1 MINAFKA
8 ELRKVFSLRSTYYIL
23 AASFALELLF
33 AFYATGWRSTP
44 EDLSNP
50 NFLASQAVSA
60 VSLLMFF
67 ASLVGILL
75 VTHEYR
81 YNTIN
86 YSLTASRSRLKVFV
100 AKTLVASLFAIV
112 FCFVFGLLSPLLSIL
127 ATELRNL
134 HLAPQNI
141 DFWWGVAWRA
151 LFAGWGFS
159 MLGFILA
166 LIIRSQVGA
175 LIAIFIMPGPVE
187 AILGLLLKKNQIY
200 LPFTANSML
209 LGVREDML
217 AMSYGKAAM
226 VVGIYVI
233 VGWLVAWVLFL
244 RRDAN

>member
-1 MINAFKA
+1 MINAFRA

-23 AASFALELLF
+23 TASFALELLF
-33 AFYATGWRSTP
+33 AFYATGWQTSP

-86 YSLTASRSRLKVFV
+86 YSLTASHSRLKVLV
-100 AKTLVASLFAIV
+100 AKTMVVSLFAIV

-134 HLAPQNI
+134 NLVHQNI
-141 DFWWGVAWRA
+141 DFWGIAWRA
-151 LFAGWGFS
+151 VFAGWAFS
-159 MLGFILA
+159 MLGFIMA

-175 LIAIFIMPGPVE
+175 LIAIFIMPGPLE

-200 LPFTANSML
+200 LPFTANSIL

-217 AMSYGKAAM
+217 AMSYGKATL
-226 VVGIYVI
+226 VVGTYII

>member
-33 AFYATGWRSTP
+33 AFYATGWRAAP
-44 EDLSNP
+44 EELSNP
-50 NFLASQAVSA
+50 DFLTMQALA
-60 VSLLMFF
+60 GVSLLMFF

-86 YSLTASRSRLKVFV
+86 YSLTASRSRLKVFI
-100 AKTLVASLFAIV
+100 AKTLVVSLFAIV
-112 FCFVFGLLSPLLSIL
+112 FCFVFGLLSPLLTLL
-127 ATELRNL
+127 AVELR
-134 HLAPQNI
+134 HLPLVHQNI
-141 DFWWGVAWRA
+141 DFWGVAWRA

-175 LIAIFIMPGPVE
+175 LVAIFLAPGALE
-187 AILGLLLKKNQIY
+187 SILGLLLKKNQIY

-217 AMSYGKAAM
+217 AMSYGKAAL
-226 VVGIYVI
+226 VVGAYIV
-233 VGWLVAWVLFL
+233 VGWLVAWVLFW